1 MKSANT
7 NLTQR
12 DREKI
17 HRILDGDDPLV
28 IVSHRNPDG
37 DALGAMLALA
47 RWSADR
53 GRKAV
58 AVSPEGAPAPYA
70 FLPGAD
76 SIGLEFPDDTTG
88 FGLVSLDAPDAS
100 RLDLPSTLLETAD
113 PVLNIDHHPGNTL
126 FGTVNLVDPGA
137 SSTCLLLFEILE
149 PYGGLSTEIATLLY
163 TGVFTD
169 TGGFRFGNT
178 DARTLAAAAGLVELG
193 APPAEIARRVYA
205 QQPIGRLRL
214 LGLVLGTATTEFEGQ
229 VAVLTLT
236 DEMRRETGS
245 SGEDLEG
252 LASHGRLVEGV
263 RVAVLLR
270 EQQGSV
276 RASLRSAGEVDVNA
290 VARVLGGGG
299 HSAAAGV
306 VIPGTIAEARARILT
321 TVAEFL

>member
-53 GRKAV
+53 GRKAT
-58 AVSPEGAPAPYA
+58 AYSPEGAPAPYG

-76 SIGLEFPDDTTG
+76 SIRLEFPTDATG

-100 RLDLPSTLLETAD
+100 RLDLPPTLLEAAD
-113 PVLNIDHHPGNTL
+113 AVLNIDHHPGNTL

-149 PYGGLSTEIATLLY
+149 PYGRLSAEIATQLY
-163 TGVFTD
+163 TGVLTD
-169 TGGFRFGNT
+169 TGGFRF
-178 DARTLAAAAGLVELG
+178 
-193 APPAEIARRVYA
+193 
-205 QQPIGRLRL
+205 
-214 LGLVLGTATTEFEGQ
+214 
-229 VAVLTLT
+229 
-236 DEMRRETGS
+236 
-245 SGEDLEG
+245 
-252 LASHGRLVEGV
+252 
-263 RVAVLLR
+263 
-270 EQQGSV
+270 
-276 RASLRSAGEVDVNA
+276 
-290 VARVLGGGG
+290 
-299 HSAAAGV
+299 
-306 VIPGTIAEARARILT
+306 
-321 TVAEFL
+321 